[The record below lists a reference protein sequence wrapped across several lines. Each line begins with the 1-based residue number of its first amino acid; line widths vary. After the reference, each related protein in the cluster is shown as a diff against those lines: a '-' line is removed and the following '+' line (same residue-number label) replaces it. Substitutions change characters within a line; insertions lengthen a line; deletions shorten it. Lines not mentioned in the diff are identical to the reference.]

1 MSRKSRSSSY
11 IQGHA
16 RFQNSKEIWR
26 RKISK
31 SLVNESQ
38 QSIDR
43 MMKWGVKIVDFGI
56 DATRDY
62 RSFYYLMETIVTT
75 GYKALQ
81 IVR

>member
-1 MSRKSRSSSY
+1 MPSFK
-11 IQGHA
+11 IVKKFGGEKLA
-16 RFQNSKEIWR
+16 RVWSMNHNKAF
-26 RKISK
+26 
-31 SLVNESQ
+31 
-38 QSIDR
+38 IDR